1 MEGHLLFLLDLCTES
16 ITTDDK
22 MEIRVTSEKI
32 SKRAREMANVLESD
46 QFPAA
51 AVSLKVCLPSLPLAY

>member
-1 MEGHLLFLLDLCTES
+1 MENYLMFLLDLCTG

-22 MEIRVTSEKI
+22 MEIRQTSEKI
-32 SKRAREMANVLESD
+32 SKLACEMANVLESE
-46 QFPAA
+46 FPAA

>member
-1 MEGHLLFLLDLCTES
+1 MFLLDLCTG

-22 MEIRVTSEKI
+22 MEIRQTSEKI
-32 SKRAREMANVLESD
+32 SKLACEMANVLESE
-46 QFPAA
+46 FPAA